1 LVGIFLEICNGNS
14 AGFNHHQNQI
24 TINLFTMTTK
34 TKAYIALLI
43 VCIFW
48 GTTYLALRIG
58 VSDFP
63 PFLFSG
69 IRQVG
74 AGLLL
79 FGLMAILKKTEK
91 LGFRDIMRQAIPGIL
106 LITFGNGIIGWA
118 ELYIP
123 SGLAALIVSVMPI
136 YIVIINLISGKEQKQ
151 FNFKIIAGFILGC
164 VGIVLIFKDNLA
176 DLAKPEYLSG
186 VLASFAAC
194 FFWAIGSIYMKNNT
208 FTTNAYSN
216 AAIQFTSGGIG
227 CFVFSLLF
235 DDYSRFDKV
244 TSESLW
250 ALLYLTLIGSLLA
263 YMSYLYA
270 IKHLPIVVVST
281 YAYVNPVIAIL
292 LGVAILNE
300 KITWI
305 TVLALATTLYGVYLI
320 NAGYRSAPLKAK
332 HADVLE

>member
-1 LVGIFLEICNGNS
+1 MKTS
-14 AGFNHHQNQI
+14 
-24 TINLFTMTTK
+24 
-34 TKAYIALLI
+34 TKAYIALII

-58 VSDFP
+58 VKDFP

-74 AGLLL
+74 AGVLL
-79 FGLMAILKKTEK
+79 FIAMFFMGKLEK
-91 LGFRDIMRQAIPGIL
+91 LTLKDIARQALPGVL
-106 LITFGNGIIGWA
+106 LITFGNGIIAWA

-136 YIVIINLISGKEQKQ
+136 YVVIINLIIGKAQQQ
-151 FNFKIIAGFILGC
+151 FNRKIISGFILGC
-164 VGIVLIFKDNLA
+164 AGIVLIFKDNLS
-176 DLAKPEYLSG
+176 DLGKPEYFWG
-186 VLASFAAC
+186 VIASFAAC
-194 FFWAIGSIYMKNNT
+194 SFWAMGSIYIKSNT
-208 FTTNAYSN
+208 FRTNAYSN

-227 CFVFSLLF
+227 CFIFSFFF
-235 DDYSRFDKV
+235 DDYSRFNEV

-250 ALLYLTLIGSLLA
+250 ALIYLTLIGSILA

-300 KITWI
+300 KITWT
-305 TVLALATTLYGVYLI
+305 TVLALLVTLYGVYLI
-320 NAGYRSAPLKAK
+320 NSGYRKAPVEIPIEEA
-332 HADVLE
+332 

>member
-1 LVGIFLEICNGNS
+1 M
-14 AGFNHHQNQI
+14 
-24 TINLFTMTTK
+24 TIK
-34 TKAYIALLI
+34 TKAYIALAI

-48 GTTYLALRIG
+48 GTTYLALRVG
-58 VSDFP
+58 VAHFP
-63 PFLFSG
+63 PFLFSA

-74 AGLLL
+74 AGVLL
-79 FGLMAILKKTEK
+79 FIGMALFKKLEK
-91 LGFRDIMRQAIPGIL
+91 LSLKDILRQALPGIL

-118 ELYIP
+118 EMYIP
-123 SGLAALIVSVMPI
+123 SGLAALIVCIMPI
-136 YIVIINLISGKEQKQ
+136 YIVIINLVSGKEQKR
-151 FNFKIIAGFILGC
+151 FNFKTIAGFALGC
-164 VGIVLIFKDNLA
+164 VGIVLIFKDNLT
-176 DLAKPEYLSG
+176 DLGKPEYLWG

-194 FFWAIGSIYMKNNT
+194 FFWAIGSIYMKSNT
-208 FTTNAYSN
+208 FTTSAYSN

-227 CFVFSLLF
+227 CLVFSLLF
-235 DDYSRFDKV
+235 DDYSALSSV

-305 TVLALATTLYGVYLI
+305 TVLALVTTLYGVYLI
-320 NAGYRSAPLKAK
+320 NTGYRSAPLKVK
-332 HADVLE
+332 PTTV